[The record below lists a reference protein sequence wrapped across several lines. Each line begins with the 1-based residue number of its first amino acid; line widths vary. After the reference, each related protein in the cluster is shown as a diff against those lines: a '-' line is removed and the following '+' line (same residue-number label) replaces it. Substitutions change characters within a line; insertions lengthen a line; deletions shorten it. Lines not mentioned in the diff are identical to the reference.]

1 MHMKGAG
8 DMSKGYIY
16 LALIAI
22 VLSGCQTK
30 GMKAPPDG
38 LPPVVGGILINNL
51 VIEKEGAPVL
61 EVKFDEIVLSNGQV
75 TVTGEFSGFPG
86 RRLTLHP
93 HYFSGTLA
101 CAILFS
107 PEMGK
112 PFRLVAD
119 KEFVVETC
127 LPMDQVF
134 KSSTL
139 FAGGCQTVSFSHS
152 YQGFPSDSE
161 VREYKAKMNIISKF
175 EGMYDVSYFMR
186 NVVFA
191 RFADQNYEYPNDEWS
206 WVNIKGEG
214 HCIMRVYKDK

>member
-1 MHMKGAG
+1 MHMNGVV
-8 DMSKGYIY
+8 DMGKRLIH

-22 VLSGCQTK
+22 VLAGCQTK
-30 GMKAPPDG
+30 GKNPSTDG

-93 HYFSGTLA
+93 PYFSGTLA
-101 CAILFS
+101 CAILSS
-107 PEMGK
+107 PKIEK
-112 PFRLVAD
+112 PFRLVSD
-119 KEFVVETC
+119 DEFVVATA
-127 LPMDQVF
+127 PQMDQVF

-139 FAGGCQTVSFSHS
+139 FAGGCRPVSFSHS
-152 YQGFPSDSE
+152 YKGFPSDSE
-161 VREYKAKMNIISKF
+161 VREDKAKMDITSKF